1 MWSSQQL
8 APHPKKNGPEFGP
21 ENGPNLGPQTWLS
34 LTAAVCAT
42 EQQRQHF
49 TVQRG
54 IKWQA
59 KHTVGLELGL
69 ATCSVALMPGTNK
82 CNSTYG
88 PFVLLD
94 TSCWT
99 KSGSKL
105 RTRFWAAPRPTWSIF
120 WTQIWANM

>member
-59 KHTVGLELGL
+59 KHAGEERGFEASFGV
-69 ATCSVALMPGTNK
+69 
-82 CNSTYG
+82 
-88 PFVLLD
+88 
-94 TSCWT
+94 
-99 KSGSKL
+99 KSGPIFGP
-105 RTRFWAAPRPTWSIF
+105 RTFG
-120 WTQIWANM
+120 